1 MPATSNLI
9 ETINLKARVA
19 QAEHRRMVDL
29 QCLIP
34 ADNKV
39 VLVLTAIMETAKT
52 MLHNGLDDR
61 RTASKLMS
69 EIARRVYDMLPGR
82 GVIDH
87 EPQQD

>member
-1 MPATSNLI
+1 MAGPPKWTEEQYFAPFLSLLAKS
-9 ETINLKARVA
+9 TITA
-19 QAEHRRMVDL
+19 
-29 QCLIP
+29 P

>member
-9 ETINLKARVA
+9 ETINLKARAA

-34 ADNKV
+34 ADKV
-39 VLVLTAIMETAKT
+39 VLVLTAIVETAKT
-52 MLHNGLDDR
+52 VMHNGLDDR
-61 RTASKLMS
+61 RTTSKLMS

-82 GVIDH
+82 EVIDH